1 MIINNLKQKENQM
14 RKPYKSSVFTIFM
27 FCLLSIFLLGEK
39 SGICHEWSEIKV
51 RLLPDSSFALVEIE
65 EGQKIRHSPHHD
77 ANGKLDA
84 EQLIYVLGT
93 FDDEIWVDQTNRK
106 SARKHLINHYDQFIT
121 RVREKGLQPGSV
133 NINQAKL
140 TKLVALPQI
149 GPVLAVKI
157 AEYRNSGT
165 SFTSIEDIK
174 KVEGIGAATFNA
186 IKFYINV
193 D

>member
-1 MIINNLKQKENQM
+1 M

-27 FCLLSIFLLGEK
+27 FCLLSIFLWGEN
-39 SGICHEWSEIKV
+39 SGICQEWSESKIQ
-51 RLLPDSSFALVEIE
+51 LLPDSSFALVEIE
-65 EGQKIRHSPHHD
+65 EGLKVRHSPHHD
-77 ANGKLDA
+77 ANGKLDE
-84 EQLIYVLGT
+84 EQLIHVLGT
-93 FDDEIWVDQTNRK
+93 FDSENWVDPANQE

-121 RVREKGLQPGSV
+121 RVRKKGLQPGSV

-157 AEYRNSGT
+157 TEYRNSVS
-165 SFTSIEDIK
+165 SFASIEEIK
-174 KVEGIGAATFNA
+174 KVEGIGSATFNA